1 MENKKFKGWGVLAAA
16 FIMSFIPTGIMS
28 NCFSLY
34 MAPVCEN
41 LGFSTTS
48 WSMVNLIASF
58 ASAIGAM
65 IIAGMYQKK
74 NMKITMVIVT
84 AGTCIC
90 WFVATLCTA
99 IWQFYLVFA
108 LSNIFMAGLTQLP
121 ISMLV
126 TAWFEDKRAT
136 MMSIA

>member
-1 MENKKFKGWGVLAAA
+1 MRTRVLLQVRKGKNMENKKFKGWGVLAAA

-65 IIAGMYQKK
+65 VIAGMNNKK
-74 NMKITMVIVT
+74 NMKITM
-84 AGTCIC
+84 
-90 WFVATLCTA
+90 
-99 IWQFYLVFA
+99 
-108 LSNIFMAGLTQLP
+108 LSLQPVHVSVGL
-121 ISMLV
+121 
-126 TAWFEDKRAT
+126 
-136 MMSIA
+136 